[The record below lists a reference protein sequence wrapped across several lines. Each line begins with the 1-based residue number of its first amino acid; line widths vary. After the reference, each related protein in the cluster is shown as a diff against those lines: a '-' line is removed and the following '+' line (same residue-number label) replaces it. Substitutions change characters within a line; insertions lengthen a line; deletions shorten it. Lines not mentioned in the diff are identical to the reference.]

1 MAIPLVPEV
10 YIKGLN
16 VVSSFL
22 FWGYLPFLCS
32 EFTLARAFNQNR
44 LKRLVREHKDYTRES
59 EEIADLLE
67 RKRDTRI
74 R

>member
-1 MAIPLVPEV
+1 VF
-10 YIKGLN
+10 
-16 VVSSFL
+16 SSFL
-22 FWGYLPFLCS
+22 FWGL
-32 EFTLARAFNQNR
+32 LAVLVFGIYTGSFNQNR

>member
-1 MAIPLVPEV
+1 VL
-10 YIKGLN
+10 
-16 VVSSFL
+16 SSFL
-22 FWGYLPFLCS
+22 FWGL
-32 EFTLARAFNQNR
+32 LAVLVFGIYTGSFNQNR